1 MTRRIPVLLLALA
14 LASPVGAFA
23 QAGTP
28 DLRAQVVKLGEA
40 WQAAFNAGDAN
51 ALAALYTQDARLLPP
66 GSEPL
71 SGPVAIKGYFAS
83 QVGAGTKFA
92 LTSTEVMGFGDF
104 AFETGQWVA
113 TGADGRHLDHG
124 TYATL
129 FQKVGGAWKL
139 HRDTWNSSMAR

>member
-1 MTRRIPVLLLALA
+1 MTRRIPVLLVALALA
-14 LASPVGAFA
+14 LPVGAFA
-23 QAGTP
+23 QPGTP
-28 DLRAQVVKLGEA
+28 DLRAQVGKVGEA

-66 GSEPL
+66 GSEPV
-71 SGPVAIKGYFAS
+71 SGPVAIKAYFAS
-83 QVGAGTKFA
+83 QMAGGAKFA
-92 LTSTEVMGFGDF
+92 LTPAEVVGFGDF

-129 FQKVGGAWKL
+129 YQRAGGAWKL
-139 HRDTWNSSMAR
+139 HRDTWNSSMSR